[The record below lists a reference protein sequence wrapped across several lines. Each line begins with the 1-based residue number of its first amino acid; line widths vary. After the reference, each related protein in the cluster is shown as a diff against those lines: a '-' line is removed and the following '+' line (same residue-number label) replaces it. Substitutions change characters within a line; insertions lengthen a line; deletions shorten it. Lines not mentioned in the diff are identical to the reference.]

1 MNRTDLERYIFDAYH
16 CEPDRPWITSPDNE
30 VFRHYR
36 NRKWFALIM
45 EIPRNR
51 LGLDGDESMDVVNVK
66 CDPFLIETLWD
77 EMGFFPAYHMNK
89 HHWITIA
96 LDGSAPDDKI
106 RMLLDMSYEA
116 TAPKN

>member
-1 MNRTDLERYIFDAYH
+1 MNRTDLERYIFDAYR

-89 HHWITIA
+89 RNWITIA